1 MKKLLYILV
10 LTLSVSLL
18 PGGIETA
25 HAYIGPG
32 AGFAFISS
40 FFILLVSILLA
51 VMTILFWPLS
61 LVIRGLK
68 TKKRSFAKHDTKRV
82 IIVGLDGLDP
92 DLATQYMQEGKLP
105 NLSELGSSGT
115 FQKLQTTLPPISPV
129 AWSTF
134 ITGVDPS
141 RHNIFDFL
149 NRDLRTYLPEL
160 SSTKVETGSKRNL
173 SIGKYSIPLSKA
185 SVKLLRKGKPFW
197 THMDKYGIFS
207 AIIRVPITYPPEKL
221 NGVLLS
227 GMCVPDLKGTQGTFT
242 GYTSNIN
249 SVEKQT
255 GGVQIHVDREG
266 NKIKTHIP
274 GPDNYLLKKTEEMRI
289 PLIIT
294 VNSEDEATLEILKE
308 KIRLKKGTYSPWVKL
323 TFKAGPGMKV
333 HGICRFY
340 IKNIQPDFEMYMTP
354 INIDPESP
362 SLPISFPFSYSV
374 YLAKIMGSYATLGL
388 AEDTWALNERVIDE
402 DIFLEQAYKHH
413 EERETMFFNAIDKTK
428 NGLCVCVFDTTD
440 RIQHMFMRFISKDH
454 PAHSINNVV
463 KENYENTVEQLYTRM
478 DDMIGRVMKTIDKDD
493 VLMVIS
499 DHGFKQFKRGINL
512 NSWLYKNGYL
522 AMKDGKETGDEWFK
536 DIDWSKTRAYTF
548 GLSGIYI
555 NQKGREAQ
563 GIVSS
568 DEKEELKAELINRL
582 KGLPDEETEQ
592 IAIKEV
598 YDITKHYDGP
608 YRDNGPDLII
618 GYNEGYRASWGAA
631 VGRVD
636 AKTFEDNNKSWS
648 GDHCMDPRLV
658 PGVFFCNRKISD
670 DTPHIKDMAPT
681 VLDLFGVEIP
691 SYMDGKPLISPK
703 KPESER

>member
-1 MKKLLYILV
+1 MRRFFVIF
-10 LTLSVSLL
+10 LTLLVSLL
-18 PGGIETA
+18 LSSIEPA
-25 HAYIGPG
+25 QAYIGPG

-40 FFILLVSILLA
+40 FFILLISILLA
-51 VMTILFWPLS
+51 IMTILFWPVS
-61 LVIRGLK
+61 LVIRSLK
-68 TKKRSFAKHDTKRV
+68 TKKRSSTKHDTKRV

-92 DLATQYMQEGKLP
+92 DLAAQYMQEGKLP
-105 NLSELGSSGT
+105 NLSKISNTGT
-115 FQKLQTTLPPISPV
+115 FSKLQTTLPPISPV

-160 SSTKVETGSKRNL
+160 SSTKIETGSRRNL
-173 SIGKYSIPLSKA
+173 SIGKYSIPLGKA
-185 SVKLLRKGKPFW
+185 SVKLLRKGRPFW

-242 GYTSNIN
+242 GYTSSNN
-249 SVEKQT
+249 SAEKQT
-255 GGVQIHVDREG
+255 GGVQIQVDREG
-266 NKIKTHIP
+266 NRIKTYIP
-274 GPDNYLLKKTEEMRI
+274 GPDNYLLKNNEEMRI
-289 PLIIT
+289 PLLIT
-294 VNSEDEATLEILKE
+294 VGGSDEAVLEISKE
-308 KIRLKKGTYSPWVKL
+308 KIVLKENTYSPWVKL
-323 TFKAGPGMKV
+323 TFKAAPGIKIR
-333 HGICRFY
+333 GICRFY
-340 IKNIQPDFEMYMTP
+340 IKQINPDFEMYMTP

-362 SLPISFPFSYSV
+362 SLPISFPLSYSV
-374 YLAKIMGSYATLGL
+374 YLAKMMGSYATLGL

-413 EERETMFFNAIDKTK
+413 EERETMLFNALDKTK

-440 RIQHMFMRFISKDH
+440 RIQHMFMRFLDKDH
-454 PAHSINNVV
+454 PAHSINVV
-463 KENYENTVEQLYTRM
+463 KENYANTVEQLYARM
-478 DDMIGRVMKTIDKDD
+478 DDMIGKVMKTIDKDD

-499 DHGFKQFKRGINL
+499 DHGFKQFKRGVNL

-522 AMKDGKETGDEWFK
+522 ALKDKKETGDEWLK
-536 DIDWSKTRAYTF
+536 DVDWSNTRAYTF

-555 NQKGREAQ
+555 NEKGRESQ
-563 GIVSS
+563 GIVPAG
-568 DEKEELKAELINRL
+568 EKEELKAELISRL
-582 KGLPDEETEQ
+582 KELPDDETGQ
-592 IAIKEV
+592 IAINKV

-631 VGRVD
+631 VGRVEPQI
-636 AKTFEDNNKSWS
+636 FEDNNKSWS
-648 GDHCMDPRLV
+648 GDHCIDPSLV

-670 DTPHIKDMAPT
+670 DNPHIKDMAST

-691 SYMDGKPLISPK
+691 SYMDGKALIRAIN
-703 KPESER
+703 PEDVR

>member
-1 MKKLLYILV
+1 MRRFFVIF
-10 LTLSVSLL
+10 LTLLVSLFL
-18 PGGIETA
+18 GSIETA
-25 HAYIGPG
+25 QAYIGPG

-40 FFILLVSILLA
+40 FFILLISILLA
-51 VMTILFWPLS
+51 IMTILFWPVS
-61 LVIRGLK
+61 LVIRSLK
-68 TKKRSFAKHDTKRV
+68 TKKRSSTKHDTKRV

-92 DLATQYMQEGKLP
+92 GLAAQYMQEGKLP
-105 NLSELGSSGT
+105 NLSKISNTGT
-115 FQKLQTTLPPISPV
+115 FRKLQTTLPPISPV

-160 SSTKVETGSKRNL
+160 SSTKIETGSRRNL
-173 SIGKYSIPLSKA
+173 SIGKYSIPLGKA

-197 THMDKYGIFS
+197 TQMDKYGISS

-242 GYTSNIN
+242 GYTSGNN
-249 SVEKQT
+249 SAEKQT
-255 GGVQIHVDREG
+255 GGVQIQVDREG
-266 NKIKTHIP
+266 NRIKTYIP
-274 GPDNYLLKKTEEMRI
+274 GPDNYLLKNNEEMRI
-289 PLIIT
+289 PLLIT
-294 VNSEDEATLEILKE
+294 VDGSDEAVLEISKE
-308 KIRLKKGTYSPWVKL
+308 KITLKKDTYSPWVKL
-323 TFKAGPGMKV
+323 TFKAAPGIKV
-333 HGICRFY
+333 RGICRFY
-340 IKNIQPDFEMYMTP
+340 IKQINPDFEMYMTP

-362 SLPISFPFSYSV
+362 SLPISFPLSYSV
-374 YLAKIMGSYATLGL
+374 YLAKMMGSYATLGL

-413 EERETMFFNAIDKTK
+413 EERETMLFNALDKTK

-440 RIQHMFMRFISKDH
+440 RIQHMFMRFIDKDH
-454 PAHSINNVV
+454 PAHSINVV
-463 KENYENTVEQLYTRM
+463 KENYANTVEQLYTRM
-478 DDMIGRVMKTIDKDD
+478 DDMIGKVMKIIDKDD

-499 DHGFKQFKRGINL
+499 DHGFKQFKRGVNL
-512 NSWLYKNGYL
+512 NSWLHKNGYL
-522 AMKDGKETGDEWFK
+522 ALKDEKETGADWFK
-536 DIDWSKTRAYTF
+536 DVDWSNTRAYTF

-555 NQKGREAQ
+555 NEKGRESQ
-563 GIVSS
+563 GTVPAG
-568 DEKEELKAELINRL
+568 EKEELKAELISKL
-582 KGLPDEETEQ
+582 QGLPDDETELV
-592 IAIKEV
+592 AIKEV

-636 AKTFEDNNKSWS
+636 PQIFEDNNKSWS
-648 GDHCMDPRLV
+648 GDHCIDPSLV
-658 PGVFFCNRKISD
+658 PGVFFCNRNIQD
-670 DTPHIKDMAPT
+670 DNPHIKDIAPT

-691 SYMDGKPLISPK
+691 SYMNGKTLVSSK
-703 KPESER
+703 KVEGEK